1 MYEFQKSQTNEKL
14 QVFTDDLKLSKF
26 AIRIWN
32 CCWVLSIENGH
43 KQVYISRMHM
53 FEVLKMIIT
62 DLLFITKSNCNEKWL
77 QIRFWCSPSNI
88 MYWFIWIV
96 YESYEKILL
105 LFVII
110 HLLWIYNFIVSVI
123 HNKYHSWLMFWM
135 LNLGKL

>member
-1 MYEFQKSQTNEKL
+1 MNSRNHKL
-14 QVFTDDLKLSKF
+14 MRNYRCLLM
-26 AIRIWN
+26 IWN
-32 CCWVLSIENGH
+32 YRNSRLEYEIAVECLSIENGH

-110 HLLWIYNFIVSVI
+110 HLLWIYNFIRFSYSQQISFMAHV
-123 HNKYHSWLMFWM
+123 
-135 LNLGKL
+135 LNA